1 MWRNRGPESER
12 GSYFISQMSLSGS
25 GFQLSA
31 SNAVGDRTYTTVNI
45 PDLVRTQVQEL
56 EAVLKRALGEISE
69 AERAHRD
76 RFKGRP
82 LELTFGGLSH
92 PMEKVHQAVREATF
106 RPVGMYGVEAVQKS
120 MNVFR
125 ERLAERGEPFREDL
139 ELIYGQLNGAP
150 SRLVDFYNRDDDREL
165 AGILV
170 TFVGDRINELR
181 DWARSLD
188 EGYAPSPA
196 NADLATPTATVKPL
210 PRPDNGE
217 DTA

>member
-1 MWRNRGPESER
+1 M
-12 GSYFISQMSLSGS
+12 
-25 GFQLSA
+25 
-31 SNAVGDRTYTTVNI
+31 NI